1 MKKLLLLFSHK
12 LTKEQI
18 KDARENLQ
26 ISNFIYLS
34 EELQNKW
41 RNFDIDDNDVVE
53 GVKEFIINNATI
65 GDYILIQGEYGLVF
79 KMVSWALDNGY
90 IPIYSYSKRE
100 YINEVL
106 SDGTIKN
113 IHYFKHIC
121 YKIYNY

>member
-41 RNFDIDDNDVVE
+41 SNFDIDDNDVVE

-65 GDYILIQGEYGLVF
+65 GDYI
-79 KMVSWALDNGY
+79 
-90 IPIYSYSKRE
+90 
-100 YINEVL
+100 
-106 SDGTIKN
+106 
-113 IHYFKHIC
+113 
-121 YKIYNY
+121 